1 MAKHKPTTPSIR
13 LSTQEKAELRASL
26 SELLRKANTDPE
38 AAQKALATCL
48 QLGLKVPSVLL
59 TKENVAATLSLQ
71 DISRS
76 LGRLSIS
83 HTVFDLSPALS
94 AIRIVGRQQ
103 QPDRKTLLSISK
115 TVTTRILKIAQPP
128 VRKSKGSFKN
138 EAPKIVFS
146 EHTLLSAIDLTLWI
160 LGRLFDPSAMHSK
173 SAYSQALGMVQTVEM
188 IWHRLPRLPLPSGGR
203 VVIQFL
209 QSLPKILPKTIY
221 AELED
226 EESMA
231 GFLAD
236 AKSALIHEAEAALLE
251 AQIKDLES
259 IVALARNEKDNGA
272 DILSHLQSI
281 CVSRPSE
288 LLPEAVEWTAR
299 QIEKDKVPTKSP
311 IAVDES
317 QSSSLNYVAVCL
329 LSAWDAASEGEKAAR
344 AFESTRRLARDL
356 FKVELTGELGQ
367 IVEYQERE
375 HDLSPSETPVPDRV
389 QLIRPGVRWSD
400 GIRTRFLVRAIVKA
414 AN

>member
-1 MAKHKPTTPSIR
+1 MAKRKTTTPSIR

-26 SELLRKANTDPE
+26 SELLRKANTDSE
-38 AAQKALATCL
+38 AAQKALAACL

-94 AIRIVGRQQ
+94 AIRIIGRQQ
-103 QPDRKTLLSISK
+103 QPDRKILLSLSK
-115 TVTTRILKIAQPP
+115 TVTMRILKLAQPP
-128 VRKSKGSFKN
+128 VKKSKGLFKN

-146 EHTLLSAIDLTLWI
+146 EHTLSSAIDLTLWI
-160 LGRLFDPSAMHSK
+160 LGRLFDPSAKHSK
-173 SAYSQALGMVQTVEM
+173 AAYSQALRMVQTVEM
-188 IWHRLPRLPLPSGGR
+188 IWRRLPLPSGGR
-203 VVIQFL
+203 PAILFL
-209 QSLPKILPKTIY
+209 QSLPRILPKPVY

-226 EESMA
+226 EKSIS
-231 GFLAD
+231 GFLAA
-236 AKSALIHEAEAALLE
+236 AKSAMIQEAEAALLE
-251 AQIKDLES
+251 AQLKDLES
-259 IVALARNEKDNGA
+259 IFALARNEKDKGA

-281 CVSRPSE
+281 CVSRPAE

-299 QIEKDKVPTKSP
+299 QIEKDKAPTRSP

-317 QSSSLNYVAVCL
+317 QSSSLNYVALCL
-329 LSAWDAASEGEKAAR
+329 LGAWDAASEGEKATR

-375 HDLSPSETPVPDRV
+375 HDLTPSESPVPDRV

-400 GIRTRFLVRAIVKA
+400 GIRTRFLVRAIVKT

>member
-1 MAKHKPTTPSIR
+1 MVKRRTTTPSIR
-13 LSTQEKAELRASL
+13 LSTREKAELRASL
-26 SELLRKANTDPE
+26 SELLRKATTDSE
-38 AAQKALATCL
+38 AAQKALAACL

-83 HTVFDLSPALS
+83 HTVFDISPALS
-94 AIRIVGRQQ
+94 AILIVGRQQ
-103 QPDRKTLLSISK
+103 QPDRKILLSISK

-128 VRKSKGSFKN
+128 VRKSRGPFKN

-146 EHTLLSAIDLTLWI
+146 ELTLSSVIDFTLWI
-160 LGRLFDPSAMHSK
+160 VGRLFDPSAMHSK
-173 SAYSQALGMVQTVEM
+173 AAYSQALRMVQTVEL
-188 IWHRLPRLPLPSGGR
+188 IWRRLPPPSGGR
-203 VVIQFL
+203 PAILFL
-209 QSLPKILPKTIY
+209 QSLPRILPKAVY

-226 EESMA
+226 EESIA

-236 AKSALIHEAEAALLE
+236 AKLALIQEAEDALLG

-259 IVALARNEKDNGA
+259 ILALARNEKDNGA
-272 DILSHLQSI
+272 HILSHLQSI
-281 CVSRPSE
+281 CVSRPSS

-299 QIEKDKVPTKSP
+299 QIEKDKAPTKSP

-317 QSSSLNYVAVCL
+317 QSSSLNYVALCL
-329 LSAWDAASEGEKAAR
+329 LGAWDAATEGEKAAR

-356 FKVELTGELGQ
+356 FKVELMGELGQ

-375 HDLSPSETPVPDRV
+375 HELSSSGSSVPDRV